1 MVSHKAVHH
10 QQRSDFAAGPQR
22 RSSSRLFEPL
32 WQSRQRVLKGR
43 LIGSDMNSSTHGCC
57 CADAYLDRAVRCIE
71 VMIHSGIGNE
81 GDLVWEMS
89 CEVTAGPGRGPAV
102 VPANQNV
109 LPSRSLLVSSYT
121 ARAARVSRNCAIRL
135 ARSKNPNSAGSR
147 SAARSMAGRPE
158 LLIVPHDRGCAREW
172 SG

>member
-89 CEVTAGPGRGPAV
+89 CEITAGRGRGPTV
-102 VPANQNV
+102 VPAIQYHQWRSRR
-109 LPSRSLLVSSYT
+109 LPPQILVRRWANWIEGREPLSQAKISARPERVARLGGCT
-121 ARAARVSRNCAIRL
+121 ARAVRAR
-135 ARSKNPNSAGSR
+135 RS
-147 SAARSMAGRPE
+147 
-158 LLIVPHDRGCAREW
+158 
-172 SG
+172 